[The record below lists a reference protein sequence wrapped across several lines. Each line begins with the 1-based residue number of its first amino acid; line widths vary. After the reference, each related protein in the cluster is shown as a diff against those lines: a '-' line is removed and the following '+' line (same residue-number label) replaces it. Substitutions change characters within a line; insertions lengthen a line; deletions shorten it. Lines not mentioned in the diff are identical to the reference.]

1 MSETVNTVN
10 PTTEQPVAE
19 YTLMSEAEA
28 NQAVDSANTAFLS
41 WKKTSFAERAELMNN
56 LADQIEKQSDAIID
70 LMVKEM
76 GKVVEQGKQE
86 VELCAAICRYTA
98 ENGASVLEDENRVFE
113 GGTAIITY
121 QPLGVILGIQPWNF
135 PLYQVMANRQ
145 SPPAIGSWVTYKYY
159 GLTRR
164 GIPRF
169 ASFLHGRPEEDNP
182 R

>member
-1 MSETVNTVN
+1 MGIRRQIMSETVNTVN

-98 ENGASVLEDENRVFE
+98 ENGASVFE

-135 PLYQVMANRQ
+135 PLYQVIRY
-145 SPPAIGSWVTYKYY
+145 S
-159 GLTRR
+159 
-164 GIPRF
+164 
-169 ASFLHGRPEEDNP
+169 
-182 R
+182 